1 MSSFHCACIVPLHV
15 IYFQNRLGRLK
26 EYRMKKFSE
35 SCWWRPFALVV
46 AVLAV
51 SGLATAATQ
60 YVVTNDDSVF
70 PFRTGVS
77 FYTIGANGLVFQ
89 QQVQTGN
96 FGIGGGYFGM
106 NRVAVLNSAEQQCVY
121 ASEAA
126 NDDVVGIV
134 ISTLTV
140 GGSANGSSTDGG
152 TTNGIG
158 LAMNSNYLYASFSD
172 SNTIGTFQ
180 VEPGCGLTFLN
191 DTAVIGLRSGVING
205 MAVHGSMLIASYTD
219 GSIESFNISSG
230 SPLSNGDKQYSTATV
245 KSQDATYANS
255 IDITSDGHYAIFG
268 DTSTQVSIEV
278 SDISSGKL
286 TKTKTY
292 QSLASISSSN
302 IILSPDETVLYAIN
316 TQGDTVS
323 AFSFDKATGIVSRRL
338 PVGTV
343 ARRLAKLVIS
353 RRSRLDQPDRQWW
366 RSLCRRVRQPFPG
379 SLPSRSLCP
388 EKHVRCR
395 KHRGRHFLIRTVPDY
410 SRLVLSPLD
419 LSRSNRTCGVRSLAL
434 SS

>member
-1 MSSFHCACIVPLHV
+1 
-15 IYFQNRLGRLK
+15 
-26 EYRMKKFSE
+26 MKKSSE
-35 SCWWRPFALVV
+35 CCWLRSLALAI

-89 QQVQTGN
+89 QQVQTGK

-106 NRVAVLNSAEQQCVY
+106 NRVAVLNTADQQCVY

-134 ISTLTV
+134 VSSLTV
-140 GGSANGSSTDGG
+140 GGSASGSSTDGG

-191 DTAVIGLRSGVING
+191 DTSVVGLQSGVING

-219 GSIESFNISSG
+219 GSIESFNISTG
-230 SPLSNGDKQYSTATV
+230 SPVSNGDKQYSTATA

-286 TKTKTY
+286 TKTIAY

-302 IILSPDETVLYAIN
+302 IMLSPDETLLYVVN
-316 TQGDTVS
+316 TQGDTVG
-323 AFSFDKATGIVSRRL
+323 ALFFDKATGQVLPGCRSGRL
-338 PVGTV
+338 SGISQNWSYLASAALISQSGNGGGVYVAEFGNPSGIATVTLTTSGQTCSLQEASGSPVTDANSPGLLSIGTYPP
-343 ARRLAKLVIS
+343 
-353 RRSRLDQPDRQWW
+353 RS
-366 RSLCRRVRQPFPG
+366 F
-379 SLPSRSLCP
+379 
-388 EKHVRCR
+388 
-395 KHRGRHFLIRTVPDY
+395 
-410 SRLVLSPLD
+410 
-419 LSRSNRTCGVRSLAL
+419 
-434 SS
+434 

>member
-1 MSSFHCACIVPLHV
+1 
-15 IYFQNRLGRLK
+15 
-26 EYRMKKFSE
+26 MKKFSE
-35 SCWWRPFALVV
+35 SCWLRSLALVI
-46 AVLAV
+46 AVLVAC
-51 SGLATAATQ
+51 GLATAGTQ

-70 PFRTGVS
+70 PFHTGVS
-77 FYTIGANGLVFQ
+77 FYTIGTHGLVFQ

-106 NRVAVLNSAEQQCVY
+106 NRLAVLDSAEQQCVY

-126 NDDVVGIV
+126 NDDVVGII

-140 GGSANGSSTDGG
+140 GGSATGSSTDGG

-191 DTAVIGLRSGVING
+191 DTSVVGLQNGVING
-205 MAVHGSMLIASYTD
+205 MAVHGAMLIVSYTD
-219 GSIESFNISSG
+219 GSIESFNISGG

-268 DTSTQVSIEV
+268 DTSTAVSVEV

-286 TKTKTY
+286 TKTKVY
-292 QSLASISSSN
+292 QSPASISSSN
-302 IILSPDETVLYAIN
+302 IMLSPDETMLYIVN

-323 AFSFDKATGIVSRRL
+323 AAFFDKATGKLSAGCRSGRL
-338 PVGTV
+338 RGISQNWSYLAGAALISQTGNGGGVYVAEFGSASGIATV
-343 ARRLAKLVIS
+343 TLTTS
-353 RRSRLDQPDRQWW
+353 GQTC
-366 RSLCRRVRQPFPG
+366 SLQEASG
-379 SLPSRSLCP
+379 
-388 EKHVRCR
+388 
-395 KHRGRHFLIRTVPDY
+395 
-410 SRLVLSPLD
+410 SPLSD
-419 LSRSNRTCGVRSLAL
+419 PNSPGLLSIGTFPPRNF
-434 SS
+434 